1 MIRSLAKAIEV
12 LEVFSIERPA
22 WSLGDLSDATG
33 YPKTTL
39 RTILATLEEFGYVT
53 RIGTL
58 YALGSATI
66 GLSQSAW
73 VNVEIRD
80 RAAPD
85 LRRMADAVGESV
97 YLTVPEGY
105 RILYIY
111 AIESSHRLEARSA
124 IGDHAYYHSTSVGKA
139 LLAFMPPEERARILD
154 HTGLP
159 RRTENTITDRALFE
173 RELELTRERGYA
185 IDNVEGVPET
195 YCLGAPLYMAGGGI
209 VASCSISGN
218 TPAVIEERREELVAH
233 LLAAADS
240 ISKRLGYI
248 PRRSRVAPV

>member
-1 MIRSLAKAIEV
+1 MIRSLAKAIEA
-12 LEVFSIERPA
+12 LELFSIERPA
-22 WSLGDLSDATG
+22 WSLGELADATG

-53 RIGTL
+53 RIGTQ

-85 LRRMADAVGESV
+85 LRRLADRVGESV

-111 AIESSHRLEARSA
+111 AIESPHRLEARSA
-124 IGDHAYYHSTSVGKA
+124 IGDHAYFHSTSVGKA
-139 LLAFMPPEERARILD
+139 LLAFMPEQERSRILD

-159 RRTENTITDRALFE
+159 RRTENTITERDALE
-173 RELELTRERGYA
+173 RELALTRERGYA
-185 IDNVEGVPET
+185 VDNVEGVPDT
-195 YCLGAPLYMAGGGI
+195 YCLGAPLYAAGGAI

-218 TPAVIEERREELVAH
+218 TPAILDERRAELVAE
-233 LLAAADS
+233 LLSAADS
-240 ISKRLGYI
+240 ISKRLGYV
-248 PRRSRVAPV
+248 PVRSRMAPV